1 MKKSLE
7 KLIDTSLAI
16 ENNPLTGDDLGYMAR
31 ALILATLPHSK
42 PNSNEFVRVNGDYSL
57 SMLAPSKIGLPYGSM
72 PRLILAWLTREA
84 VRTKER
90 ELELGDSLSE
100 FMRELGLNPTGG
112 RWGTIT
118 TLKTQLRKLIACSIQ
133 FSYST
138 SQTDQYQNIQPIR
151 KAVLWWDEAKQ
162 PDQKTL
168 WKSTITL
175 SEEFFKEVTDRPIP
189 IDLRALKALKRS
201 PLALDLYIWLTYRV
215 SYLKKPVDIPW
226 DSLRLQLGAEYK
238 QDKYGRENFKK
249 AILNTLK
256 KIELVYPEVKVQQS
270 EIGLLVKPSK
280 TSIPKKAVE
289 N

>member
-1 MKKSLE
+1 MKKSLD

-16 ENNPLTGDDLGYMAR
+16 ENNPLTGDYLGYMAR

-42 PNSNEFVRVNGDYSL
+42 PSSNEFVRVNGDYSL

-72 PRLILAWLTREA
+72 PRLILAWLTKEA
-84 VRTKER
+84 VRTKQR

-100 FMRELGLNPTGG
+100 FMKELGLNPTGG

-118 TLKTQLRKLIACSIQ
+118 TLKSQLRKLIACSIQ

-138 SQTDQYQNIQPIR
+138 NQTDQYQNIQPIR
-151 KAVLWWDEAKQ
+151 KAVLWWDAVGQ

-201 PLALDLYIWLTYRV
+201 PLALDLYIWLTYRM
-215 SYLKKPVDIPW
+215 SYLKKSVDIPW
-226 DSLRLQLGAEYK
+226 DSLRLQLGAEYA
-238 QDKYGRENFKK
+238 DTTSGRQGFKK
-249 AILNTLK
+249 ATLNALK
-256 KIELVYPEVKVQQS
+256 KIEMVYPEVKVLES
-270 EIGLLVKPSK
+270 EIGLLLKPSRPA
-280 TSIPKKAVE
+280 IPKKPVE